1 MQQSVYAQWHVLQ
14 PGWWGESKDSVQRIA
29 ESKTAEGLQV
39 TRIAKTCYDKN
50 KGMFEAKMTDPYKD
64 TPDEIK
70 PHTELP
76 MQSEGLSRI
85 QSEPCYCIGCGSSIK
100 GMDFSLLRPYYTIGT
115 NYIMRDYPVKCG
127 VILDPANFLDEI
139 PASVE
144 LWLHKRAIPDDYTHP
159 RLHVIETSLNNVNT
173 DPADPSWV
181 IGHLS
186 GLAAINIA
194 YLKGYREIYLLGYDM
209 QGSNYY
215 DNGEVIFA
223 RNNKLAYKFARFVET
238 DAKIYNCNPD
248 SWLEVFPKVK
258 DHPATGALAHTSE

>member
-1 MQQSVYAQWHVLQ
+1 
-14 PGWWGESKDSVQRIA
+14 
-29 ESKTAEGLQV
+29 
-39 TRIAKTCYDKN
+39 
-50 KGMFEAKMTDPYKD
+50 MFEAKMTDPYKD

-85 QSEPCYCIGCGSSIK
+85 QSEPCYCIGCGSSIR
-100 GMDFSLLRPYYTIGT
+100 GMDFSLLRPYYTIGC
-115 NYIMRDYPVKCG
+115 NRVMLDYYVGCG
-127 VILDPANFLDEI
+127 VFLDRSFYDDFHPALPYLTCEI
-139 PASVE
+139 WA
-144 LWLHKRAIPDDYTHP
+144 HKRAIPDDYTHP

-186 GLAAINIA
+186 GIAAINIA

-209 QGSNYY
+209 QGSNYH
-215 DNGEVIFA
+215 DNEEVEFA
-223 RNNKLAYKFARFVET
+223 RNNKLAYKFARFLET

-258 DHPATGALAHTSE
+258 DHPATGAVGRGIQ

>member
-1 MQQSVYAQWHVLQ
+1 
-14 PGWWGESKDSVQRIA
+14 
-29 ESKTAEGLQV
+29 
-39 TRIAKTCYDKN
+39 
-50 KGMFEAKMTDPYKD
+50 MTDITNH
-64 TPDEIK
+64 TPEEIK
-70 PHTELP
+70 RRIEHPE
-76 MQSEGLSRI
+76 QSGKLW
-85 QSEPCYCIGCGSSIK
+85 QVKPDPCYCIGCGSSIR
-100 GMDFSLLRPYYTIGT
+100 GLDFSLLAPYYTIGT
-115 NYIMRDYPVKCG
+115 NYIMRHYPVKCG
-127 VILDPANFLDEI
+127 VILDPADYLDEI

-144 LWLHKRAIPDDYTHP
+144 LWLHKRGIVEGYN
-159 RLHVIETSLNNVNT
+159 RSGMHVIETSLNNVNT

-215 DNGEVIFA
+215 DNEEVEFA
-223 RNNKLAYKFARFVET
+223 RNNKLAYKFARFLET